1 MHETPEPVERL
12 HADAPAEG
20 ELEAAES
27 TPRVHAQDPS
37 EGPPIDDNDEE
48 AASPAHPNV
57 R

>member
-20 ELEAAES
+20 ELEAAAS

-48 AASPAHPNV
+48 TASPAHPNV